1 MTHTD
6 AIATTGCKTAGE
18 VLDRPSGDMAALWRA
33 YAMALERERV
43 AQKAARKKNKNDLR
57 R

>member
-18 VLDRPSGDMAALWRA
+18 VIDRPSGDIAALWRA
-33 YAMALERERV
+33 YAIALERERV
-43 AQKAARKKNKNDLR
+43 AQKTARKKTKK
-57 R
+57 

>member
-18 VLDRPSGDMAALWRA
+18 VIDRPSGDIAALWRA
-33 YAMALERERV
+33 YAGVLERERV
-43 AQKAARKKNKNDLR
+43 AQKTARKKTKK
-57 R
+57 